1 MRIRDDL
8 ELSFLAETGDPA
20 LAEIVGIVWQQ
31 TYETICDICGI
42 PAEALDELDGIL
54 GGLDL

>member
-8 ELSFLAETGDPA
+8 ELSFLAETGDPD

-42 PAEALDELDGIL
+42 PAEAMDQASDILDG
-54 GGLDL
+54 GDL